1 MVVLGIWDGHDS
13 GITLLKDDKI
23 LFSINEE
30 RLSRRKL
37 DVAFPEKSIEYAL
50 SYAGIKKDNVEAIA
64 VSTSELAKTLWRTLP
79 FLKENYYLIRRK

>member
-1 MVVLGIWDGHDS
+1 MIVLGIWDGHDS
-13 GITLLKDDKI
+13 GITLLQDDKI

-50 SYAGIKKDNVEAIA
+50 SMQALKKMK
-64 VSTSELAKTLWRTLP
+64 SRQ
-79 FLKENYYLIRRK
+79 